1 MFDYI
6 VVGAGSAGCVLAGRL
21 SEDPEVRVLLLEAG
35 GPDIRKEI
43 RIPAAFQKLFKTECD
58 WTFYTEAQP
67 QLFNRR
73 LYWPRGKVLGGSGS
87 MNAMIYIRGHRSDY
101 DAWAQ
106 AGNKGWSFEEVLPF
120 FRKAQ
125 HQERGASEFHS
136 TGGPLNVADLR
147 SVNPLSRAFLEG
159 CREAG
164 LRHNADFNGAEL
176 EGAGLYQVNQK
187 DGRRCSAAD
196 AFLRPALGRRNLTVA
211 SHAVATRLL
220 FDGKRVTGVAYS
232 QDGHAKEA
240 EAAREVILCG
250 GAVQSPQLLLLSG
263 FGPADYLRQQGIA
276 QVAETTGVGENLQD
290 HLQAP
295 IVYRC
300 RKAVSLS
307 RAETLVNML
316 RWQLLGSGPL
326 TSCVAEAGAFV
337 KTRPDLAVPDI
348 QLLFAPNFFIEH
360 GFRNPKGD
368 GFSIAVTLLR
378 PRSRGHIRLCS
389 ADPHEAPMIQPKY
402 LSDET
407 DIRSLVEGAKLAR
420 RIVQGKAFDAFRGE
434 ELLPGPKAQSDEQ
447 IGIAI
452 RKTVETLYHPAG
464 TCAMGPGAMAVVDE
478 RLRVRGLDGLRV
490 ADASIMPAI
499 VGGNTN
505 APTMMIAEKAAAM
518 IREDAK

>member
-6 VVGAGSAGCVLAGRL
+6 VVGAGSAGCVLAARL
-21 SEDPEVRVLLLEAG
+21 SEDPKVKVLLLEAG
-35 GPDIRKEI
+35 GPDTRKEI
-43 RIPAAFQKLFKTECD
+43 RIPAAFPKLFKTECD
-58 WTFYTEAQP
+58 WAFYTEAQP

-87 MNAMIYIRGHRSDY
+87 MNAMIYIRGHRRDY

-106 AGNKGWSFEEVLPF
+106 AGSTGWSFGEVLPF
-120 FRKAQ
+120 FRKTQ

-147 SVNPLSRAFLEG
+147 FVNPLSRAFLNA
-159 CREAG
+159 CREIG
-164 LRHNADFNGAEL
+164 LRHNPDFNGAEQD
-176 EGAGLYQVNQK
+176 GAGLYQVTQK

-196 AFLRPALGRRNLTVA
+196 AFLRPALERSNLTVA
-211 SHAVATRLL
+211 SHATATRIL
-220 FDGKRVTGVAYS
+220 FEGRRASGVAYA
-232 QDGHAKEA
+232 QDGSAQEA
-240 EAAREVILCG
+240 AAAREVILCG

-263 FGPADYLRQQGIA
+263 VGPADFLRKQGIA
-276 QVAETTGVGENLQD
+276 QVAEITGVGENLQD

-295 IVYRC
+295 VVYRC

-307 RAETLVNML
+307 RAETLVNLL
-316 RWQLLGSGPL
+316 RWQMVGTGPL
-326 TSCVAEAGAFV
+326 SSCVAEAGAFV
-337 KTRPDLAVPDI
+337 KTRPDLPVPDV

-368 GFSIAVTLLR
+368 GFSFAVTLLR

-389 ADPHEAPMIQPKY
+389 TDPHEAPMIQPSY
-402 LSDET
+402 LSDEA
-407 DIRSLVEGAKLAR
+407 DIRSLVEGVKLAR
-420 RIVQGKAFDAFRGE
+420 RIVQAKAFDAFRGE

-447 IGIAI
+447 IRIAV
-452 RKTVETLYHPAG
+452 RKTAETLYHPAG
-464 TCAMGPGAMAVVDE
+464 TCGLGLGAMAVVDE
-478 RLRVRGLDGLRV
+478 RLRVRGLDDLRV
-490 ADASIMPAI
+490 ADASIMPTI

-518 IREDAK
+518 IREDRS